1 MTEDSATKLRRVRR
15 EIEVFAHELTVIRE
29 PLEQATV
36 TDDPVPMTILQIQ
49 RTSAALNELKI
60 GMVSAFSILH
70 RYESDETKIPGDK
83 ENKKRMNKE
92 RDNLRMTATS
102 LENTYDAEKMLFN
115 LSKYVVRL
123 EKRVLDH
130 PTKTHDKSL
139 LKLDPQISE
148 VKERLNETNLPA
160 DHDLWAQCEDLE
172 DRIEAMQN
180 QETTTADTKDV
191 CKMHVKGPYKIAD
204 LVVPKFSGK
213 IEHWVSFLG
222 RIQSCCGSE
231 ARDR

>member
-15 EIEVFAHELTVIRE
+15 EIEVYAHELTVIKE

-92 RDNLRMTATS
+92 WDNLRMTATS

-115 LSKYVVRL
+115 LSSGWRKESWIILQRL
-123 EKRVLDH
+123 M
-130 PTKTHDKSL
+130 
-139 LKLDPQISE
+139 
-148 VKERLNETNLPA
+148 TNL
-160 DHDLWAQCEDLE
+160 C
-172 DRIEAMQN
+172 
-180 QETTTADTKDV
+180 
-191 CKMHVKGPYKIAD
+191 
-204 LVVPKFSGK
+204 
-213 IEHWVSFLG
+213 
-222 RIQSCCGSE
+222 
-231 ARDR
+231 